1 MIKFLALA
9 KPLSQKNCKTK
20 LRLNQIRRQIKQ
32 KAYYDPVLQISL
44 MCPPNPSVLLFVF
57 SCIASINVL
66 AKYDC
71 IYKYCRY
78 VRCTRQQQPV
88 IVSQQLNASCV
99 ITPYIAYGYI
109 YLRLLGLAPSHS
121 LSHLPHNHSI
131 CIQST
136 GDLHLPLLSFYWLSW
151 FNMDYTTWLQRGT
164 WTINWLIKKQT
175 HPKTEMQAYNIRLRH
190 LHSLL
195 WLHLLSSSP
204 TLIIGK
210 EKRETTRQPLNL
222 GTLLLS
228 VWWWCSW

>member
-1 MIKFLALA
+1 M
-9 KPLSQKNCKTK
+9 
-20 LRLNQIRRQIKQ
+20 RLNQIRRQIKQ

-121 LSHLPHNHSI
+121 LSHLPSGQSTTIPFVYSLLGI
-131 CIQST
+131 CIYHYCRFI
-136 GDLHLPLLSFYWLSW
+136 GFP
-151 FNMDYTTWLQRGT
+151 G
-164 WTINWLIKKQT
+164 LI
-175 HPKTEMQAYNIRLRH
+175 
-190 LHSLL
+190 
-195 WLHLLSSSP
+195 W
-204 TLIIGK
+204 
-210 EKRETTRQPLNL
+210 TTRPDYNEELEL
-222 GTLLLS
+222 
-228 VWWWCSW
+228 